1 MHKILLLLAK
11 IQIRSGLFCLRL
23 ARLKAQWEK
32 ENAEAKIRSGMAIL
46 AGTSQIIQPLSEPLP
61 TLSQPVQ
68 PIENIKK
75 IMTLLAYHKSI
86 TGVTGRSG
94 SRPLAIF
101 KNELERSVN

>member
-1 MHKILLLLAK
+1 MHRILLLLAK

-32 ENAEAKIRSGMAIL
+32 ESAEAKIRSGMAIL

-86 TGVTGRSG
+86 MVATGRSG
-94 SRPLAIF
+94 LKPLHIS
-101 KNELERSVN
+101 KNDLERSVN